1 MATDTLVNILPDG
14 ECKQWFVMRDL
25 TRSNAKCPAYVL
37 LEKLGVEYFTPMV
50 WKITIR
56 NGQHKRKRVPYI
68 HDLIFVHDSRK
79 VIDPIVERIP
89 TFQYRFLRNAG
100 GKPMTVREKDMK
112 RFIYA
117 IESSESPRYYR
128 LDEIIPDMCRS
139 RIRIIGGN
147 LNGYEGNFISI
158 RGSKV
163 KRLLVELPGFMAAAV
178 EVETEYI
185 QLL

>member
-79 VIDPIVERIP
+79 VIDPNSRTDSHFSVP
-89 TFQYRFLRNAG
+89 LPSQ
-100 GKPMTVREKDMK
+100 
-112 RFIYA
+112 
-117 IESSESPRYYR
+117 
-128 LDEIIPDMCRS
+128 CRW
-139 RIRIIGGN
+139 
-147 LNGYEGNFISI
+147 
-158 RGSKV
+158 KTHDC
-163 KRLLVELPGFMAAAV
+163 P
-178 EVETEYI
+178 
-185 QLL
+185 

>member
-1 MATDTLVNILPDG
+1 
-14 ECKQWFVMRDL
+14 
-25 TRSNAKCPAYVL
+25 
-37 LEKLGVEYFTPMV
+37 
-50 WKITIR
+50 
-56 NGQHKRKRVPYI
+56 
-68 HDLIFVHDSRK
+68 
-79 VIDPIVERIP
+79 
-89 TFQYRFLRNAG
+89 
-100 GKPMTVREKDMK
+100 MTVREKDME

-128 LDEIIPDMCRS
+128 LDEITPDMCRN

-147 LNGYEGNFISI
+147 LNGYEGNLISI